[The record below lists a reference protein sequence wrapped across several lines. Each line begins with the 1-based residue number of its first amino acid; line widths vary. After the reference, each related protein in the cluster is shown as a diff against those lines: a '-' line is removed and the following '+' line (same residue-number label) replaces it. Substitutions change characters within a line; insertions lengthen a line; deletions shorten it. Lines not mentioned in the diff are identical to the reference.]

1 MEWITQIMPLGIF
14 GLACLVTM
22 MGGYVKGAVG
32 FAMPLVMISGMGIFL
47 DPQIVVAGIVI
58 PVVLTNVLQ
67 VVRGGWSEAW
77 SALREHRLFIVIV
90 SVVIFAAAQALPR
103 ISTDRM
109 LVVLGA
115 AVMVLCLVQLAGW
128 RPNLSARMRR
138 PFSIVAGVIAGVL
151 GGLSGT
157 WGAPTVLY
165 LLALETPKARAMSIQ
180 GVIFGLGSW
189 MLLFGHLQ
197 SGVLRAETAPFSL
210 ALVAPALLGMMLGFK
225 LGDRMDQEKF
235 RTATLWIL
243 VIAGLN
249 LIRRGAFG

>member
-1 MEWITQIMPLGIF
+1 
-14 GLACLVTM
+14 
-22 MGGYVKGAVG
+22 
-32 FAMPLVMISGMGIFL
+32 
-47 DPQIVVAGIVI
+47 
-58 PVVLTNVLQ
+58 
-67 VVRGGWSEAW
+67 
-77 SALREHRLFIVIV
+77 
-90 SVVIFAAAQALPR
+90 
-103 ISTDRM
+103 
-109 LVVLGA
+109 
-115 AVMVLCLVQLAGW
+115 
-128 RPNLSARMRR
+128 MRR